1 MRLFGLAF
9 VLVLLCLC
17 ATAAADEPVLTYVFS
32 GQATRGGEPVKQ
44 GTIIEARV
52 GGATIGATRV
62 TDTQGNW
69 SIEIDAGLFRSGI
82 CEAVFYIDGQQAGKQ
97 NVNCSVDLLLE
108 VGPSATTGDKPTGA
122 EPESEGEPN
131 EPDSEAEPS
140 DTEDQP
146 VDTDPVI
153 ETETETESKI
163 ETGTEDEDSDDVDQ
177 TDDDVDHQDDAD
189 NPGDEL
195 TADDE
200 PKENEAAST
209 TTALRPNVPGTGSGG
224 LAESPPWTAWGVLAI
239 PLVSILGWLLWR
251 ARSRS
256 FE

>member
-1 MRLFGLAF
+1 MRLIGLAF
-9 VLVLLCLC
+9 ALVLLCLC

-52 GGATIGATRV
+52 GNAAIGATRV
-62 TDTQGNW
+62 TDEQGNW

-108 VGPSATTGDKPTGA
+108 VGAEDATPVGPSATTGDKPTGG
-122 EPESEGEPN
+122 EPDGEAEPN
-131 EPDSEAEPS
+131 EPDSETEPS

-146 VDTDPVI
+146 VDTDPVL
-153 ETETETESKI
+153 ETDTE
-163 ETGTEDEDSDDVDQ
+163 TEDEDQTVDV
-177 TDDDVDHQDDAD
+177 VDHQDDAE
-189 NPGDEL
+189 NPDDEL

-200 PKENEAAST
+200 PKEDETAST

-224 LAESPPWTAWGVLAI
+224 MAESPPWTAWGVLAI
-239 PLVSILGWLLWR
+239 PLASIVGWLLWR
-251 ARSRS
+251 TRNRS
-256 FE
+256 FR